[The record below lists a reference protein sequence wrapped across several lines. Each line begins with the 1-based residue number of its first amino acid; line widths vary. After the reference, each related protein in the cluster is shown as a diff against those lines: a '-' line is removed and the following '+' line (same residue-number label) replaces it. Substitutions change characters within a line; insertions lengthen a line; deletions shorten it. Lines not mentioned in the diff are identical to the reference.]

1 MIVRKE
7 NGMKNMTFE
16 NIAKACGGELVL
28 NGRNAQ
34 EEIAGA
40 VIDSRLVKENYLF
53 FATKGERVDGHDYI
67 AKAFD
72 LGAIVAV
79 CEHIPDGVEGTFI
92 VVKDTFLALKQI
104 AKFYRESLDIKVV
117 GITGSV
123 GKTSTKEFIASVLAE
138 KYKVLKTEGN
148 FNNEVGLPLTVLKL
162 REEHEI
168 AVLEMGISDFG
179 EMTRLSEIAQP
190 DVCVIT
196 NIGQCHLEQLGDRD
210 GVLKAKTEV
219 FANLKEEGIACLF
232 AEDDKLAGINEVNG
246 KKPVFYGMKE
256 TDEVYASDVVNKGL
270 LGSECIIHAGDM
282 KIEAEIPL
290 PGKHMVY
297 NALAATTVA
306 KTLGLNAEEIE
317 KGICSV
323 EAVSGRSHLIQTSEY
338 TIIDDCYNA
347 NPVSMKAAI
356 DLLGEAITR
365 KAAILG
371 DMFELGENE
380 KELHCQ
386 VGEYA
391 AGHNVDVLICVG
403 ALSAEMYQGAADC
416 TGKKEAME
424 LYHFATLEE
433 CKNEVAGL
441 LKQDDAVLI
450 KASHGMHFTELVELL
465 TQENKPECEAGK
477 EAMEAREESKKT
489 EEIVE
494 VEGKE
499 ETEEIPGE
507 EVQIKMDEMKKDN
520 SAVED
525 AYSKAM
531 EEVYAGVTAEEKAD
545 KKATKKAEKEAKKA
559 EKKAKKKGKEVL
571 PIEEEVAESDEN
583 KKWYQKHKKAI
594 VITCIVLALFIIGCI
609 TGLILYNKHYQSLTQ
624 GVLLYQDNGSM
635 MSEKLFKDAV
645 YSDQW
650 NTWNFNEKGEN
661 NNENPSAVTTDGKY
675 IYYAMNGNGASF
687 DLYYAKKGSSNA
699 TLISQGV
706 TDYEI
711 AKKGVVYYAANNG
724 FYQYI
729 VKDETIQNLCNDAVT
744 FILNDK
750 KDTALIL
757 GGSDGKLSSIEL
769 NNPGSLTTLETGVT
783 AIEATAEDFK
793 TIVYNKEDGLYM
805 LTTKSGEKVKIG
817 KEYSECHIYN
827 IDKKCEVYYL
837 TAERGLYYYKAG
849 DAESTLVATDVWK
862 LHGAEE
868 DAAMFFAAVGPIS
881 EACEYRLVTGGE
893 AIAMKDVAAME
904 LGDEVY
910 FDTSA
915 KKAYFIGYSRDNNSV
930 GTLYSMGYQ
939 MLDKGKVEVV
949 DNSVVSIEY
958 VTKGKMYLGKDA
970 GNGSVDLYYDG
981 TLVAR
986 NITSNSMSTTADGRA
1001 VVFSY
1006 QVSDE
1011 NGDRLLALYDGEVL
1025 KDIGSCAGENYC
1037 AVSEKEIYF
1046 MQYGDTGFDLMKFNG
1061 RKIKVLLKDVDNFC
1075 YLFY

>member
-1 MIVRKE
+1 
-7 NGMKNMTFE
+7 MKNMTLE

-28 NGRNAQ
+28 NGAEATAR
-34 EEIAGA
+34 IAGA

-67 AKAFD
+67 AKAFG

-92 VVKDTFLALKQI
+92 VVKDTFVALKQI

-123 GKTSTKEFIASVLAE
+123 GKTSTKEFIAYVLAE

-162 REEHEI
+162 REEHEV

-190 DVCVIT
+190 DICVIT

-219 FANLKEEGIACLF
+219 FANMKEEGIACLF
-232 AEDDKLAGINEVNG
+232 AEDDKLAGITEVNG

-256 TDEVYASDVVNKGL
+256 TDEVYAADVVNKGL
-270 LGSECIIHAGDM
+270 LGSECVIHAEDM
-282 KIEAEIPL
+282 NINAEIPL

-297 NALAATTVA
+297 NALAATAVG
-306 KTLGLNAEEIE
+306 KIMGLNEEEIE
-317 KGICSV
+317 RGIRSV
-323 EAVSGRSHLIQTSEY
+323 EAVSGRSHLIKTSEY

-365 KAAILG
+365 KVAILG

-380 KELHCQ
+380 KTLHRG

-391 AGHNVDVLICVG
+391 AEHNVDVLICVG
-403 ALSAEMYQGAADC
+403 ALSEEMYQGAAEC
-416 TGKKEAME
+416 ENKKDTME
-424 LYHFATLEE
+424 LYHFATLED
-433 CKNEVAGL
+433 CKNEAVGL

-465 TQENKPECEAGK
+465 TQENEPECEAGK
-477 EAMEAREESKKT
+477 EAMEAREESKKA
-489 EEIVE
+489 EELVE
-494 VEGKE
+494 VERKE

-507 EVQIKMDEMKKDN
+507 EVQVKMDEMKKDS

-531 EEVYAGVTAEEKAD
+531 EEVYSGVKAEEKTD
-545 KKATKKAEKEAKKA
+545 KKAAKKAAKEAKKA
-559 EKKAKKKGKEVL
+559 EKNGKEVL
-571 PIEEEVAESDEN
+571 PIEEDVAENDEN

-594 VITCIVLALFIIGCI
+594 IITCIVLAVLIIGCI
-609 TGLILYNKHYQSLTQ
+609 TGLILYNKHYQSLTR

-645 YSDQW
+645 YSEQW
-650 NTWNFNEKGEN
+650 NTWNFNEEGEN

-675 IYYAMNGNGASF
+675 IYFAMNGNGASF

-744 FILNDK
+744 FTLNDK
-750 KDTALIL
+750 KDAALIL

-769 NNPGSLTTLETGVT
+769 NNPGSLTTLETGV
-783 AIEATAEDFK
+783 ISVEANAGDFK
-793 TIVYNKEDGLYM
+793 TVVYQKEDGLYM
-805 LTTKSGEKVKIG
+805 LTVKSGEKVKIS
-817 KEYSECHIYN
+817 KEYSECYIYN

-849 DAESTLVATDVWK
+849 DTESTLVTADVWK

-868 DAAMFFAAVGPIS
+868 EAGMFFAAVGPIS
-881 EACEYRLVTGGE
+881 EACEYKLVTDGE
-893 AIAMKDVAAME
+893 AIAMKDAGVME

-910 FDTSA
+910 FDTSG
-915 KKAYFIGYSRDNNSV
+915 KKAYFIGYSRDDDRV

-939 MLDKGKVEVV
+939 MLDKGKVEVA
-949 DNSVVSIEY
+949 DNNVISIEY
-958 VTKGKMYLGKDA
+958 VNKGKMYLAKDA
-970 GNGSVDLYYDG
+970 GDGSVDLYYDG
-981 TLVAR
+981 ALVAR
-986 NITSNSMSTTADGRA
+986 NIIPNSMSATADGRA
-1001 VVFSY
+1001 VIFAY

-1011 NGDRLLALYDGEVL
+1011 NGDRQLALYDGEVV
-1025 KDIGSCAGENYC
+1025 KDIGSCVGENYC

-1046 MQYGDTGFDLMKFNG
+1046 MQYSDAGFDLMKYNG
-1061 RKIKVLLKDVDNFC
+1061 RKVKTCLEDIDNYH

>member
-1 MIVRKE
+1 
-7 NGMKNMTFE
+7 MKNMTLE

-28 NGRNAQ
+28 NGAEATAR
-34 EEIAGA
+34 IAGA

-67 AKAFD
+67 AKAFE

-79 CEHIPDGVEGTFI
+79 CEHIPEGVEGTFI
-92 VVKDTFLALKQI
+92 VVKDTFVALKQI

-219 FANLKEEGIACLF
+219 FANLKEDGRVCLF
-232 AEDDKLAGINEVNG
+232 AEDDKLAEITEVNG

-270 LGSECIIHAGDM
+270 LGSECVIHANDM
-282 KIEAEIPL
+282 KINAEIPL

-297 NALAATTVA
+297 NALAATAVG
-306 KTLGLNAEEIE
+306 KIMGLNEEEIE
-317 KGICSV
+317 KGIRSV
-323 EAVSGRSHLIQTSEY
+323 EAVSGRSHLIKTSEY

-365 KAAILG
+365 KVAILG

-380 KELHCQ
+380 KALHRG

-391 AGHNVDVLICVG
+391 AKHNVDVLICVG
-403 ALSAEMYQGAADC
+403 SLSEEMYQGVAEC
-416 TGKKEAME
+416 ENKKDTME
-424 LYHFATLEE
+424 LYHFATLED

-465 TQENKPECEAGK
+465 TQENEPECEAGK
-477 EAMEAREESKKT
+477 EDMEAREESKKK
-489 EEIVE
+489 EELAE
-494 VEGKE
+494 VERKE

-507 EVQIKMDEMKKDN
+507 EVQVKMDEMKKDS

-531 EEVYAGVTAEEKAD
+531 EEVYSGVKAEEKTD
-545 KKATKKAEKEAKKA
+545 KKAAKKAAKEAKKA
-559 EKKAKKKGKEVL
+559 EKNGKEVL
-571 PIEEEVAESDEN
+571 PIEENVAENDEN

-594 VITCIVLALFIIGCI
+594 IITCIVLAVLIIGCI
-609 TGLILYNKHYQSLTQ
+609 TGLILYNKHYQSLTR

-635 MSEKLFKDAV
+635 MSEKLFKDTV
-645 YSDQW
+645 YSEQW
-650 NTWNFNEKGEN
+650 NTWNFNEEGEN

-675 IYYAMNGNGASF
+675 IYFAMNGNGASF
-687 DLYYAKKGSSNA
+687 DLYCAKKGSSNA

-711 AKKGVVYYAANNG
+711 AKKGVVYYAASNG

-744 FILNDK
+744 FTLNDK
-750 KDTALIL
+750 KDAALIL

-769 NNPGSLTTLETGVT
+769 NNPGSLTTLETGV
-783 AIEATAEDFK
+783 ISVEANAGDFK
-793 TIVYNKEDGLYM
+793 TVVYQKEDGLYM
-805 LTTKSGEKVKIG
+805 LTTKSGEKVKIS
-817 KEYSECHIYN
+817 KEYSECYIYN

-849 DAESTLVATDVWK
+849 DAESTLVTADVWK
-862 LHGAEE
+862 LHGADE
-868 DAAMFFAAVGPIS
+868 DASMFFAAVGPIS
-881 EACEYRLVTGGE
+881 EACEYKLVTGGE
-893 AIAMKDVAAME
+893 AIAMKDVGVME

-910 FDTSA
+910 FDTSG
-915 KKAYFIGYSRDNNSV
+915 KKAYFIGYSRDDDRV

-939 MLDKGKVEVV
+939 MLDKGKVEVA
-949 DNSVVSIEY
+949 DNNVISIEY
-958 VTKGKMYLGKDA
+958 VNKGKMYLGKDA
-970 GNGSVDLYYDG
+970 GDGSVDLYYDSA
-981 TLVAR
+981 LVAR
-986 NITSNSMSTTADGRA
+986 NIIPNSMSVTADGRA
-1001 VVFSY
+1001 VIFAY

-1011 NGDRLLALYDGEVL
+1011 NGDRQLALYDGEVV
-1025 KDIGSCAGENYC
+1025 KDIGSCVGENYC

-1046 MQYGDTGFDLMKFNG
+1046 MQYSDAGFDLMKYNG
-1061 RKIKVLLKDVDNFC
+1061 RKVKTSLEDIDNYY